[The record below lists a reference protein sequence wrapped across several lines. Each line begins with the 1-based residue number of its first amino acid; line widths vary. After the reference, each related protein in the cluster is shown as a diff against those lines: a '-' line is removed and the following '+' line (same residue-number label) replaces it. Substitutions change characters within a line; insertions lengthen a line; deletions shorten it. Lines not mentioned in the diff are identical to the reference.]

1 MNTARGGKSWHLR
14 RASAFSYPS
23 LALPINLRAPLYHKP
38 DWASCEIHPNN
49 TTVPLNTPTCVLN
62 LDEPTNMSSSS
73 GKSSDSFAS
82 NLSKGPIDPITR
94 TALRYTLSPR
104 EYELL
109 HAYLISRAPRR
120 VQKQT
125 PSPPRYENITKSKTE
140 SGDYNSSAI
149 RAALRVYIGLFA
161 GLKGFELVTDAIARR
176 KGGVAAKLKPAGPKY
191 RNARI
196 ALSFSSILLFHRLLH
211 RFFQRLRAS
220 LLEDNAAPFRK
231 RNPRISQALTS
242 HFTPA
247 VGASLAGF
255 LLGLSPSDQLRM
267 TIAIYTFSRS
277 LEYGYNALSESGHI
291 WGPGAKNRPWWFGS
305 WMIMPLACGQL
316 LHAFVF
322 DRDCFPESFG
332 QFILKRSPEYVQV
345 RPADYPASRPFPTNF
360 DIVDGLAELSK
371 LKWPSFVSP
380 ILFPHHKKTLP
391 GSATV
396 QRLAPITSFAH
407 PGTRHTSCAVLHP
420 KDPSCARTY
429 LKYWIAA
436 FPPVAKFFTMLYG
449 AFALLGYK
457 TLIKAPVP
465 FLNSV
470 SKRILAMS
478 VFITGAIGTS
488 WGSVC
493 LFNNVLPRGRLP
505 TQRWFLGG
513 FLGGM
518 WAFVA
523 RGRERD
529 NFMYSMRLSIDS
541 LYKVGKKR
549 DWWKGLKNGD
559 VLVFVASLALVD
571 VVYQARPGSVKGG
584 LIRKGVSSLRGEG
597 WVDPAAAKKDE
608 ESEKN
613 EKEE

>member
-1 MNTARGGKSWHLR
+1 MA
-14 RASAFSYPS
+14 
-23 LALPINLRAPLYHKP
+23 
-38 DWASCEIHPNN
+38 
-49 TTVPLNTPTCVLN
+49 
-62 LDEPTNMSSSS
+62 SSS
-73 GKSSDSFAS
+73 GQSSDSIAS
-82 NLSKGPIDPITR
+82 NISRGGPIDPITR

-109 HAYLISRAPRR
+109 HAYLISRAPKR

-125 PSPPRYENITKSKTE
+125 PSPPRYEKYTKSNTE

-161 GLKGFELVTDAIARR
+161 GLKGFDIFTAAIAQRR
-176 KGGVAAKLKPAGPKY
+176 GGVANVKTVGPKY

-220 LLEDNAAPFRK
+220 ILEDNAAPFRK
-231 RNPRISQALTS
+231 RNPRVTQALTS

-255 LLGLSPSDQLRM
+255 LLGLSPSDQLRT
-267 TIAIYTFSRS
+267 TIAIYTLSRS

-291 WGPGAKNRPWWFGS
+291 WGPDGRNRPWWFGS
-305 WMIMPLACGQL
+305 WMIMPVACGQL

-345 RPADYPASRPFPTNF
+345 RPAGYPPSKPYPTNF

-380 ILFPHHKKTLP
+380 ILFPNNKKTLP
-391 GSATV
+391 GSDTV

-420 KDPSCARTY
+420 HDPSCARTY
-429 LKYWIAA
+429 LKYWISA
-436 FPPVAKFFTMLYG
+436 FPAVAKFFTLFYG

-457 TLIKAPVP
+457 TLIKTPAP

-493 LFNNVLPRGRLP
+493 LFNNVLPRSTLP

-513 FLGGM
+513 FIGGM

-523 RGRERD
+523 RSKERD
-529 NFMYSMRLSIDS
+529 TFMYSLRLSIDS
-541 LYKVGKKR
+541 LYKVGKKKG
-549 DWWKGLKNGD
+549 WWKGLKNGD

-571 VVYQARPGSVKGG
+571 VAYQARPGAVKGA
-584 LIRKGVSSLRGEG
+584 LIRKAVSSLRGEG
-597 WVDPAAAKKDE
+597 WVDQAATI
-608 ESEKN
+608 
-613 EKEE
+613 KEENDKGDKEQ